1 MFNITEIPNG
11 NILATV
17 ATTEEAVQFIQDIE
31 SFSGYKDLKKVYGDT
46 RRIQQELG
54 ISPQGL

>member
-17 ATTEEAVQFIQDIE
+17 ATAEEAVQFIQDIE